1 MSEQK
6 IKLPGNS
13 LEFSRFTFGVWRLN
27 DWKMTPSE
35 LEIHFK
41 SIYDLGITT
50 FDHADIYGSYTC
62 EERWGESIGHDKNFR
77 KKIQM
82 VSKCG
87 IKLVS
92 PNRPEHKI
100 KMYDTSRSHIT
111 NSVDRSLKNL
121 KTDYLDLLLLH
132 RPDPFMNADETA
144 ETLSDLIQSGR
155 IRAVGV
161 SNFNPSQI
169 DLLGSRMKYPIV
181 TNQVECSLLHLEP
194 IYNGVFDHCQK
205 LKYPPMIWSP
215 LAGGKIFNEQSE
227 RAQRVRNTLGE
238 LSVRYQT
245 GTDQIALA
253 WLLAHPANLLPVLGS
268 GNFSRI
274 ESAVKSLS
282 VKLSREDWFY
292 LLKASTG
299 NDVP

>member
-1 MSEQK
+1 MPEQK
-6 IKLPGNS
+6 IKLMENGS
-13 LEFSRFTFGVWRLN
+13 ELSRFSFGVWRLN
-27 DWKMTPSE
+27 DWKMTQSE

-41 SIYDLGITT
+41 SVYDLGITT

-62 EERWGESIGHDKNFR
+62 EERWGEAIGHDKNFR
-77 KKIQM
+77 NKIQL
-82 VSKCG
+82 VTKCG

-92 PNRPEHKI
+92 PNRPDHKI
-100 KMYDTSRSHIT
+100 KMYDTSRQHII
-111 NSVDRSLKNL
+111 NSVERSLKNL
-121 KTDYLDLLLLH
+121 KTDYLDLLLIH

-144 ETLSDLIQSGR
+144 ETLTELIDSGK
-155 IRAVGV
+155 IRAAGV

-169 DLLGSRMKYPIV
+169 DLLASRMKYPLV
-181 TNQVECSLLHLEP
+181 TNQVECSLLHLDP
-194 IYNGVFDHCQK
+194 LYNGVFDHCQK
-205 LKYPPMIWSP
+205 MKYPAMIWSP
-215 LAGGKIFNEQSE
+215 LAGGKIFNDPSE
-227 RAQRVRNTLGE
+227 RAQRVRKALE
-238 LSVRYQT
+238 DLSVRYQV

-253 WLLAHPANLLPVLGS
+253 WLLAHPAHLLPVLGS